1 MGIINAS
8 SGAIVPSERGV
19 GSAGAGAGGAGAGD
33 GDAGV
38 EEAMGVF
45 VKESVTAVVC
55 TRLISLGTS
64 IEKSMYSTIFNN

>member
-1 MGIINAS
+1 
-8 SGAIVPSERGV
+8 
-19 GSAGAGAGGAGAGD
+19 
-33 GDAGV
+33 
-38 EEAMGVF
+38 MGVF